1 MASSFG
7 IQSVARSRIIRLFS
21 LVVSCSKVSEIFKCG
36 ARVSSSIFFVCNIFL
51 QSWIHVS
58 DSFFYTSIICII
70 SIDEH
75 YLLDQK
81 HLKMSQIAF
90 TWPRILNICQVN
102 LKWLV
107 STWDVFLYLDT
118 TCLMSGISSHLKA
131 NLFFQMLLLH
141 YAYLIQTVAFW
152 AYHEKR
158 ITVLGPCICNSY
170 IHTTSGRINCKLQYQ
185 IWM

>member
-51 QSWIHVS
+51 QSLIHVS

-90 TWPRILNICQVN
+90 T
-102 LKWLV
+102 
-107 STWDVFLYLDT
+107 
-118 TCLMSGISSHLKA
+118 
-131 NLFFQMLLLH
+131 
-141 YAYLIQTVAFW
+141 
-152 AYHEKR
+152 
-158 ITVLGPCICNSY
+158 
-170 IHTTSGRINCKLQYQ
+170 
-185 IWM
+185 